1 VSTTIDGEL
10 SGKTLLVTGSSTG
23 IGRSLALALARQG
36 ARVVVNGRSAER
48 LVPVKTEIEGI
59 GADVLA
65 IEADVRVPEAVDHLM
80 AETIGTF
87 GSLDG
92 VVHSAGGT
100 FNAPAEE
107 ITPKGWNTVIAENLS
122 AAFLVARG
130 AFPHLRDRPSGGIVF
145 IGSIAGV
152 EPGPGHVHYSVAKAG
167 VVHMTKV
174 LAYEWGKYGIRVNC
188 ICPGAIAT
196 PISAFVGRPEMEERW
211 RRRVPLGFLGEP
223 DDITAM
229 TLVLL
234 GSGSRYT
241 TGAVI
246 RVDGGPRSG
255 TASE

>member
-1 VSTTIDGEL
+1 MLGGEL
-10 SGKTLLVTGSSTG
+10 SGKTVLVTGSSTG
-23 IGRSLALALARQG
+23 IGGTLALALARQG

-48 LVPVKTEIEGI
+48 LVPVKTEIEGL

-65 IEADVRVPEAVDHLM
+65 VEADVRDPDAVDRLM
-80 AETIGTF
+80 AQTLETF

-107 ITPKGWNTVIAENLS
+107 ITPNGWNTVISENLS

-130 AFPHLRDRPSGGIVF
+130 AFAHLRDRPSGGIIF

-174 LAYEWGKYGIRVNC
+174 LAYEWGKYQIRVNC
-188 ICPGAIAT
+188 ICPGVIAT
-196 PISAFVGRPEMEERW
+196 PISAFVGDPEKEERW
-211 RRRVPLGFLGEP
+211 RRRVPLGVLGDP
-223 DDITAM
+223 DDVVAM

-234 GSGSRYT
+234 SSGSRYT

-246 RVDGGPRSG
+246 RIDGGPRSG